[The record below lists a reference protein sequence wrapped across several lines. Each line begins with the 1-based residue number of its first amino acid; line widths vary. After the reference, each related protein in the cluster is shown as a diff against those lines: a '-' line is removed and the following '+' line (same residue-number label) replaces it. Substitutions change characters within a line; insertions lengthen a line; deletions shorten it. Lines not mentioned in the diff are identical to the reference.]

1 MAPSM
6 MNRGRLSMDGIPTCD
21 LEAAER
27 LETSEWFAFWAARGD
42 TYATLGAEASERGH
56 RRTAGQLTWLGS
68 LCWQYAQY
76 LWYHDPARREEGQRR
91 KVELYDAA
99 APDLDPPAE
108 RVNVP
113 IDDTEIP
120 GFLRV
125 PAGRRDDERVPLA
138 VLLGG
143 LESTKEESYSFEN
156 ELLARGIATYAFDG
170 PGQGEMYFSVKLR
183 PDFERYTSAVLDHL
197 LVRPEIDP
205 GRVSVVG
212 RSLGGHY
219 ALKSASADDR
229 FAACVSWGG
238 FFDMADWDNR
248 GILAREAYRYV
259 IGAPDLDGAKRVAQM
274 SLDCAPVIEGL
285 RCPTLHH
292 HGALDAIQLDQL
304 DRLRSGAVNA
314 PLEVIVEREGDHC
327 CHNLGPRARF
337 AMIDWLEEQLS
348 AVAVSRG

>member
-1 MAPSM
+1 MTSSM
-6 MNRGRLSMDGIPTCD
+6 LNVGRLSMDGIPQCD
-21 LEAAER
+21 LQAAES
-27 LETSEWFAFWAARGD
+27 LEDGQWFAFWGARGD
-42 TYATLGAEASERGH
+42 EYARLGAEALERGH

-76 LWYHDPARREEGQRR
+76 LWHHEPERREAGQRR
-91 KVELYDAA
+91 KVELYDLA
-99 APDLDPPAE
+99 APNLDPPAE

-125 PAGRRDDERVPLA
+125 PAARREDERVPLA

-143 LESTKEESYSFEN
+143 LESTKEESYTFEN
-156 ELLARGIATYAFDG
+156 ELLTRGIATYAFDG
-170 PGQGEMYFSVKLR
+170 PGQGEMFFSVKLR

-197 LVRPEIDP
+197 LERSEVDPE
-205 GRVSVVG
+205 RVSVVG

-219 ALKSASADDR
+219 ALKSASADPR

-248 GILAREAYRYV
+248 GILARETYRYV
-259 IGAPDLDGAKRVAQM
+259 SGAGDLEEAKRIAQA
-274 SLDCAPVIEGL
+274 SLDCAPVIDGL

-292 HGALDAIQLDQL
+292 HGGLDVIQLDQI
-304 DRLRSGAVNA
+304 DRLRAGAVNA
-314 PLEVIVEREGDHC
+314 ALDIIVEPEGDHC

-337 AMIDWLEEQLS
+337 AMIDWLGEKLV
-348 AVAVSRG
+348 AVAV